1 MKGRR
6 VRVSRVLLLV
16 LAASAVAGAVAT
28 NAGALAFTDTPCPPE
43 GALKVCS
50 NGTVGDPYS
59 VQLAGREGTGCW
71 PYDTFS
77 LTGDG
82 DLPPGLSLSTSGL
95 IAGTSTKTGT
105 WLFYV
110 AMSDYAGPDDRWC
123 TTIKSTQ
130 RQFSITIL
138 PAAEIGRQFMLPLTA
153 ADGTSGYAWAL
164 TAGSS
169 LPAGLTLD
177 PEAGLISGRPTAA
190 GVFATKLQAPD
201 SLERTKTLDLT
212 ITVAPSLAIGRR
224 TLPAAKTHHA
234 YHARLTTS
242 GGVAPIRWTVARG
255 SLPVGLHLDRQ
266 TGELAGKPSRSGT
279 FHPTIQV
286 NDRLGAVSKT
296 TFTVKVVA

>member
-6 VRVSRVLLLV
+6 MRVSRVLLLV
-16 LAASAVAGAVAT
+16 VVASAVAGAVAT
-28 NAGALAFTDTPCPPE
+28 SAGALAFTDTPCPPD
-43 GALKVCS
+43 GALKICS
-50 NGTVGDPYS
+50 NGIVGDPYA
-59 VQLAGREGTGCW
+59 VQLTGRAGTGCW

-82 DLPPGLSLSTSGL
+82 DLPPGLSLSMSGL
-95 IAGTSTKTGT
+95 ITGTPTKTGT

-110 AMSDYAGPDDRWC
+110 AMSDYIGPDDPWC

-153 ADGTSGYAWAL
+153 ADRTSGYAWAL

-177 PEAGLISGRPTAA
+177 SEAGLISGRPTAS

-201 SLERTKTLDLT
+201 ALGRTKTLDLT
-212 ITVAPSLAIGRR
+212 ITVAPPLTIRRR

-242 GGVAPIRWTVARG
+242 GGVTPIRWTIARG
-255 SLPVGLHLDRQ
+255 SLPAGLHLNPQ
-266 TGELAGKPSRSGT
+266 TGELAGKPSHSGT
-279 FHPTIQV
+279 SHPTIQV
-286 NDRLGAVSKT
+286 KDRLGAVSKT
-296 TFTVKVVA
+296 TFTLKVVA

>member
-1 MKGRR
+1 MKGRH

-16 LAASAVAGAVAT
+16 LVTAAVAGGIAT
-28 NAGALAFTDTPCPPE
+28 GAGALAFTDTPCPPE

-50 NGTVGDPYS
+50 NGTVGGPYS

-82 DLPPGLSLSTSGL
+82 DLPPGLSLSASGL
-95 IAGTSTKTGT
+95 IAGTPTKTGT

-110 AMSDYAGPDDRWC
+110 DLSDYAGPDDPWC
-123 TTIKSTQ
+123 TTLKSSQ
-130 RQFSITIL
+130 RQFAIAVL
-138 PAAEIGRQFMLPLTA
+138 PAAEIGRQFMLPLRA

-164 TAGSS
+164 AAGSS
-169 LPAGLTLD
+169 LPSGLALD
-177 PEAGLISGRPTAA
+177 PAAGLISGRPTAA

-201 SLERTKTLDLT
+201 SHGLTKTLDLT
-212 ITVAPSLAIGRR
+212 ITIAPSLVIGRR
-224 TLPAAKTHHA
+224 SLPAAKAHRA
-234 YHARLTTS
+234 YDARLTTA
-242 GGVAPIRWTVARG
+242 GGVAPLRWTVARG
-255 SLPVGLHLDRQ
+255 SLPMGLRLNRQ
-266 TGELAGKPSRSGT
+266 TGELAGKPSHAGT

-286 NDRLGAVSKT
+286 SDRLGAVSKT